1 MLKARMQKLKEPI
14 SLLIFFLSLNYTSIE
29 LARYNN
35 VLKVRKGKFMIR
47 FQNVLCF
54 KILKLISSVLA

>member
-14 SLLIFFLSLNYTSIE
+14 SFLMFFLSLNYTSIE

-35 VLKVRKGKFMIR
+35 VLKVRKCKFMIK
-47 FQNVLCF
+47 FQNFLYF
-54 KILKLISSVLA
+54 KY